1 MLNDSDVMA
10 REMDLVQTPELR
22 LMTTASTPAT
32 PGPSTPTLP
41 IEQVKIGESEND
53 IVPPARP
60 SSTPF
65 PLQEHLEGS
74 IQSLPRNWRPEE
86 SDKPRNL
93 GRILK
98 PADHSSSSPFR
109 TLPIEIHERILD
121 YLFGIRNPVTARVK
135 AIREQEKDTKALR
148 NWGNELRHS
157 RRREVSELSLV
168 CGMWRSLIQDRLYR
182 HIKIKATRESVNQ
195 AVLWFLRT
203 PQLCQYVKHIE
214 FWFPV
219 FQQKTLDSRTVRIP
233 TITNHSN
240 PSRTPV
246 QMLEPPGPVPYQTP
260 NNNCTLEEVF
270 RFVNMTFSEACVLS
284 LEGGDR
290 KKPPLVQHFL
300 KQSATQS
307 LVVLPKITTL
317 VCYPSGSLRID
328 KLRTDLSAMIL

>member
-1 MLNDSDVMA
+1 M
-10 REMDLVQTPELR
+10 ETVQTPDLR

-41 IEQVKIGESEND
+41 VDQMKIGENEND
-53 IVPPARP
+53 IIPPARP

-74 IQSLPRNWRPEE
+74 IQSVPRTWRPED
-86 SDKPRNL
+86 SDSSTTL
-93 GRILK
+93 DAILYLAEN
-98 PADHSSSSPFR
+98 PDSSPFR
-109 TLPIEIHERILD
+109 VLPIEIHERILD

-135 AIREQEKDTKALR
+135 TTREQVKDTKALR

-182 HIKIKATRESVNQ
+182 HIKIKATRDSVNQ
-195 AVLWFLRT
+195 AVLWFHRN
-203 PQLCQYVKHIE
+203 PQLCHYVKHIE

-219 FQQKTLDSRTVRIP
+219 FQQKALDSRTVRIP
-233 TITNHSN
+233 TITNHSSPN
-240 PSRTPV
+240 RTPV
-246 QMLEPPGPVPYQTP
+246 QMLEPAGPLPYQLP

-270 RFVNMTFSEACVLS
+270 RFVSMTFAEACVLS

-290 KKPPLVQHFL
+290 KKPPIVQHFM
-300 KQSATQS
+300 KQSTSQS
-307 LVVLPKITTL
+307 LVPLPKITTL
-317 VCYPSGSLRID
+317 VSQLYSL
-328 KLRTDLSAMIL
+328 LNLST